1 MGWGHLKILFLR
13 TMKPEK
19 LNFTWKLSDMEQ
31 RQVDYIMG
39 PRGSNGNEMHIIFL
53 HGPRLLRWAMW
64 PLGLLFA
71 LWSANSRGGDKS
83 IILGYMTPASHLN
96 IFSRS
101 TTYERKFENIIEK
114 NKIKGCICVTV
125 FEEYMCSLIIIT
137 IMYQCV
143 EYTLSM
149 SFVFQI
155 LCISH
160 Q

>member
-64 PLGLLFA
+64 PLGLLFIIYMKFDILLNYLGVWILNWDPNDKTLLLIPCWLT
-71 LWSANSRGGDKS
+71 LWPTSLKFQWNWKTLDKT
-83 IILGYMTPASHLN
+83 LTLLK
-96 IFSRS
+96 
-101 TTYERKFENIIEK
+101 TFE
-114 NKIKGCICVTV
+114 
-125 FEEYMCSLIIIT
+125 
-137 IMYQCV
+137 
-143 EYTLSM
+143 
-149 SFVFQI
+149 
-155 LCISH
+155 
-160 Q
+160 